1 MRLTYSRPNKHLTK
15 DKFIAVVLSLPLRSG
30 RASHVHGKEDICSSA
45 HTNAPTVERQL
56 HRVNDGC
63 GKRSTSRRSLPM
75 GRGITAI
82 TPTSLTERKSAAGKN
97 TKWNRKLL
105 GRLR

>member
-1 MRLTYSRPNKHLTK
+1 MRRTCSRPNKHPTK
-15 DKFIAVVLSLPLRSG
+15 NKFIAVVFSLPLRSG
-30 RASHVHGKEDICSSA
+30 GHLTFTKEDKCSSA

-56 HRVNDGC
+56 HRVNDGF

-75 GRGITAI
+75 ARGITAI
-82 TPTSLTERKSAAGKN
+82 TPISLTERKSAAGKN